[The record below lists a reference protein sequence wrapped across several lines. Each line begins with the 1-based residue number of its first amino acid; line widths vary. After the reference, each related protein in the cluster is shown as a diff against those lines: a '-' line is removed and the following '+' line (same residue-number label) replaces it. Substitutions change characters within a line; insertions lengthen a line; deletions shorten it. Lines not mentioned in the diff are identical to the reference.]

1 MENHN
6 VTEENRVA
14 ALDCHLLPSYFH
26 FAGLQIYFVTLQHPF
41 SAVCKM
47 CSSMI
52 APNLSRSNCSY
63 FGYYTVSFLI
73 INQVF
78 H

>member
-26 FAGLQIYFVTLQHPF
+26 FAGLQIYFVSLQHH
-41 SAVCKM
+41 
-47 CSSMI
+47 
-52 APNLSRSNCSY
+52 SY
-63 FGYYTVSFLI
+63 LQDVSFHDFAQPSQRLI
-73 INQVF
+73 MFPECPPKFSVGTHVKYLIF
-78 H
+78 